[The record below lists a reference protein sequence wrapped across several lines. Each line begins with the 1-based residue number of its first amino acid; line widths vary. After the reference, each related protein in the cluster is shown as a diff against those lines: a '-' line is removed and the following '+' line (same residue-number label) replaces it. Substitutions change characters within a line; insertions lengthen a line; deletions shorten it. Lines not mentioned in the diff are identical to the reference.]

1 MKTFFLLIIILLPG
15 ISRGQVYIEDDFE
28 RYYREQKAAFNN
40 YAQNEDKKFKA
51 YYDSINQEFAKHLA
65 EAWPDYSLKKKEPP
79 IVKPVPPTVYKP
91 DTPQPKPI
99 IQPVKEVRSP
109 QTYNSGYSLQR

>member
-1 MKTFFLLIIILLPG
+1 MFPG

-51 YYDSINQEFAKHLA
+51 YYDSINQEFAKYLA
-65 EAWPDYSLKKKEPP
+65 NKKPPSIIMPKMKIKSLKL
-79 IVKPVPPTVYKP
+79 IT
-91 DTPQPKPI
+91 I
-99 IQPVKEVRSP
+99 
-109 QTYNSGYSLQR
+109 L